1 MRSSRD
7 SEPQAGIGAGV
18 AVGGRILVVG
28 RRVGSFEELD
38 CGVGGT
44 SDGRGGGDCGE
55 SWKKSADA
63 KVKRGG
69 TQIGCYA
76 LMPARILLRSAERV
90 YAG

>member
-63 KVKRGG
+63 KAKRG
-69 TQIGCYA
+69 YA
-76 LMPARILLRSAERV
+76 NWVLRVNASENSPAQC
-90 YAG
+90 